1 MFSRNKTADT
11 TSGTSKN
18 GLGLQQLQ
26 GKNQS
31 TNSDDQRDSSNS
43 AGGRR
48 SKGFLNF
55 GISKGSKQNKTSNT
69 TQSGFHL
76 KTAMRQEQSRHRG
89 SNAGNVS
96 PDITEESSFYSGGSE
111 GSWDTEASF
120 EAGNDCGFFG
130 GFEEDD
136 DDTDDEREE
145 TSKEGSLAKTPVED
159 RNGCGALVT
168 DGLGDLNNE
177 TAVDQ
182 MTVASAAPIGM
193 PSVSALSAWLFAA
206 DYDNSQSGQKN
217 EEVDKVDRTAELNKH
232 QGQLD
237 IYARTPG
244 SLRLRLYPNAPR
256 RPDRSDHVLVKV
268 EVSRNWCL
276 VDALYFTLFSQ

>member
-1 MFSRNKTADT
+1 MRIFARNKTADT

-26 GKNQS
+26 GKNQNQS
-31 TNSDDQRDSSNS
+31 TNSNDQRGSRNS

-48 SKGFLNF
+48 SKGFLSF
-55 GISKGSKQNKTSNT
+55 GISKGLKQNKTSNA

-130 GFEEDD
+130 GLGNDD
-136 DDTDDEREE
+136 DESYTDHEGGVN
-145 TSKEGSLAKTPVED
+145 SKEGSLAKAAPVED

-168 DGLGDLNNE
+168 DDLGDLDNE
-177 TAVDQ
+177 TAADQ
-182 MTVASAAPIGM
+182 MTVASSAPIGM
-193 PSVSALSAWLFAA
+193 PSVSELSAWLFAA

-237 IYARTPG
+237 IYARSPG
-244 SLRLRLYPNAPR
+244 ILRLRLYPNAPR

-268 EVSRNWCL
+268 EVSR
-276 VDALYFTLFSQ
+276 